1 MANVGSAAILDL
13 MTLLLHTT
21 AVVRREVG
29 IVKVA
34 GHDRLSYLHSLL
46 SQDVASMRAGGC
58 ADFLYLDHKANP
70 GAAGR
75 AIVRAGDVL
84 LVVPPELTAD
94 LTDALERYK
103 FLMDVT
109 AEAVEGWALASVR
122 GPEEIRVP
130 GMRGERMTAAPHG
143 PGMVIHDR
151 SGGADLLGP
160 ADWVDARAGEM
171 AIPTATEA
179 DWQAWRIVAG
189 LPEWGTEIVDGHR
202 PQELGLLPTHVHLKK
217 GCYPGQETIAK
228 TWNLGRPRRALAVV
242 SFDGPVEPAA
252 SIDTSTRP
260 GTVTSVAD
268 TDDTEDGTVAL
279 ALLPL
284 DRDGALPAAVSV
296 GDVKGTVGRRVGEG
310 LVPPGA

>member
-1 MANVGSAAILDL
+1 
-13 MTLLLHTT
+13 MTLLLDTT
-21 AVVRREVG
+21 AVVQREVG
-29 IVKVA
+29 IVKVS
-34 GHDRLSYLHSLL
+34 GHDRLAYLHSLL
-46 SQDVASMRAGGC
+46 SQHIEGLRAGAC
-58 ADFLYLDHKANP
+58 TDFLYLDHKANP
-70 GAAGR
+70 IAAGR
-75 AIVRAGDVL
+75 AVLRSGDVL
-84 LVVPPELTAD
+84 LVVAPGREPD
-94 LTDALERYK
+94 LAEALERFK
-103 FLMDVT
+103 FLMDVS
-109 AEAVEGWALASVR
+109 AEVLTGWTMASVR

-160 ADWVDARAGEM
+160 AEWVDARAAEM
-171 AIPTATEA
+171 AIPTATES

-189 LPEWGTEIVDGHR
+189 EPEWGAEIADGHR

-242 SFDGPVEPAA
+242 GFDGPVAPNTPVETP
-252 SIDTSTRP
+252 TRP

-268 TDDTEDGTVAL
+268 TDDGTVAL
-279 ALLPL
+279 VLLPL
-284 DRDGALPAAVSV
+284 DREGVLPAAVSV
-296 GDVKGTVGRRVGEG
+296 GDVKGTVRHRVGEG